1 MSRIISGLFPIQQR
15 TIANA
20 SVSASEASEP
30 LTSDIGKWISDFFV
44 IKRQN
49 VQVIVDLY
57 ILEDKYSLADRR

>member
-15 TIANA
+15 AIANV

-30 LTSDIGKWISDFFV
+30 LTSDVGKWISDFFV

-57 ILEDKYSLADRR
+57 ILEVT